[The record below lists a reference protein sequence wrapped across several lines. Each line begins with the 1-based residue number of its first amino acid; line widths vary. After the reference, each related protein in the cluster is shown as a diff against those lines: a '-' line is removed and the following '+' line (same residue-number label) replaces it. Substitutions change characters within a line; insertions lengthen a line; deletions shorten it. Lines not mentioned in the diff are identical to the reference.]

1 MQMYTRW
8 ATILHH
14 YINSLAKM
22 ENISISLALRLF
34 EDVRISMKGS
44 HQVGNAALA
53 LMAVMY
59 VKHTYHF
66 N

>member
-1 MQMYTRW
+1 
-8 ATILHH
+8 
-14 YINSLAKM
+14 
-22 ENISISLALRLF
+22 
-34 EDVRISMKGS
+34 MKGS

-66 N
+66 NWGRRNKNWITGSVLGRAL